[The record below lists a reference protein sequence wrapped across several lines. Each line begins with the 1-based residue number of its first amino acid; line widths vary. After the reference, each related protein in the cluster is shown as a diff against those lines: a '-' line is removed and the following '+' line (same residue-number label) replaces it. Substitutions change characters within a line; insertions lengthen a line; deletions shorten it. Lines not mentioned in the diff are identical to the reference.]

1 MTLQVL
7 CRYFAKAVCVRPSHV
22 AIVEDGHSWKFSKW
36 KYKATPKFAFSYFEF
51 FFKKSVLER
60 LSPPAVLQAESVGS
74 LSKWLY
80 YVLLPKG
87 TEVEGQRCCYCS
99 RPSSLKIHHPVIMP
113 GRTYRLS
120 VESSQLQTVYSCLIA
135 FLNLRLQLSLRENG
149 CRILASFAWDCKIFL
164 ETVVTVKLV
173 VNWIYFWKKLAW
185 YFDLCRCRELAST
198 PSFTF

>member
-1 MTLQVL
+1 MTCYRFSLVISLKLFVLDLITSQLLKMAAPENFQSENIKRLQNSL
-7 CRYFAKAVCVRPSHV
+7 FLH
-22 AIVEDGHSWKFSKW
+22 KW
-36 KYKATPKFAFSYFEF
+36 LLWIFL
-51 FFKKSVLER
+51 SVLER

-87 TEVEGQRCCYCS
+87 TKVEGQRCCYCS

-113 GRTYRLS
+113 GRKYRLS

-149 CRILASFAWDCKIFL
+149 CWILASFAWDCKIL
-164 ETVVTVKLV
+164 RETVVTVKLV
-173 VNWIYFWKKLAW
+173 VNWIYFWKKLA
-185 YFDLCRCRELAST
+185 
-198 PSFTF
+198 